1 MTNTE
6 IYNSALSL
14 LGISANSS
22 DTTDLASRAPYLIA
36 SFCCSAKK
44 ADEQLRKGQGLPQ
57 QSAFNCIC
65 LDLYSDFPLCDSLSA
80 CASLYLAAMLMI
92 DEDPELS
99 DSLYD
104 KYCSAMAE
112 ISSSLFPDSN
122 GEIDDDIYDDDD
134 SYAICESITERY
146 FFD

>member
-14 LGISANSS
+14 LGISTNSTEVS
-22 DTTDLASRAPYLIA
+22 DLASRAPYLIA

-44 ADEQLRKGQGLPQ
+44 TDEAIRKNQGL
-57 QSAFNCIC
+57 SAQGTFNCVY

-99 DSLYD
+99 VSLYD

-112 ISSSLFPDSN
+112 ISASLFPDSS
-122 GEIDDDIYDDDD
+122 GGIDDDIYDDDD
-134 SYAICESITERY
+134 SYAVCESITERY
-146 FFD
+146 FID